1 MNEQMMEKQN
11 VDAVNLAFCRGFI
24 EGMRLIVD
32 KGIMTREGF
41 GTTLELSKET
51 RDEVL
56 AEMEK
61 HKFIEFGPRGEVTA
75 LLTQLD
81 LEDFL

>member
-1 MNEQMMEKQN
+1 MNEQVMEKQN
-11 VDAVNLAFCRGFI
+11 VDTVTLTFLRGFV

-41 GTTLELSKET
+41 GTTLDLSKEV

-81 LEDFL
+81 LEAFL